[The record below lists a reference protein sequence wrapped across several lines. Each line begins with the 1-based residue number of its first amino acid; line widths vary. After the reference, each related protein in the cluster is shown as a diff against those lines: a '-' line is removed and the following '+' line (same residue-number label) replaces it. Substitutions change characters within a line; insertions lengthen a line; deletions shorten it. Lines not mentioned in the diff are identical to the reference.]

1 MSNDADT
8 ISEPETDQFDLDSV
22 LQETLRGATP
32 AINTHLLCLKRDIA
46 VEDTKTLLHCYF
58 LPLDGNGR
66 VRWKPLADFLRNQII
81 DYAIP
86 RRTIR
91 AAYDQA
97 QATSSMASISALHER
112 ARRLFTH
119 LAKSGEGGELL
130 LFAMAESIFGI
141 TQIICKM
148 ALKTSTSM
156 HYHGSD
162 GVYAEARDDGGLN
175 LYWGES
181 KVYRDPAPAIRNCL
195 ASLAPFLR
203 DPEGEDA
210 ARSQDIFLINEF
222 ANFDDARVVGALK
235 RFLDPDDPASLQVTN
250 CGFALSAFDSASY
263 PSADSEA
270 TADELAEA
278 ITSELEGWTG
288 AAGGRITSE
297 TLENFHIH
305 LICVP
310 MPSADAFREYF
321 LKLLGLKNDD

>member
-8 ISEPETDQFDLDSV
+8 VLEPETDNFDLDSV
-22 LQETLRGATP
+22 LQESLRGATS

-46 VEDTKTLLHCYF
+46 IEDTKTLLHCYF

-91 AAYDQA
+91 AAYEQA
-97 QATSSMASISALHER
+97 QATSSMASISALHEK

-181 KVYRDPAPAIRNCL
+181 KVYSDPAAAIRNCL

-222 ANFDDARVVGALK
+222 ANFDDPRVVGALK

-263 PSADSEA
+263 PAADAET
-270 TADELAEA
+270 TADEIAEA
-278 ITSELEGWTG
+278 ITSELEGWSST
-288 AAGGRITSE
+288 AGGRVVNE

-321 LKLLGLKNDD
+321 LRLLGVTNDD

>member
-1 MSNDADT
+1 VINDADT
-8 ISEPETDQFDLDSV
+8 VSETETDQFDLESV
-22 LQETLRGATP
+22 LQESLRGTSS

-46 VEDTKTLLHCYF
+46 VEKTQTLLHCYF

-86 RRTIR
+86 RKTIH
-91 AAYDQA
+91 AAYNQA
-97 QATSSMASISALHER
+97 QATSSMASISALHEK

-148 ALKTSTSM
+148 ALKTSSSM

-181 KVYRDPAPAIRNCL
+181 KVYSDPAAAIRNCL
-195 ASLAPFLR
+195 ESLAPFLR

-222 ANFDDARVVGALK
+222 ANFDDPRVVGVLK
-235 RFLDPDDPASLQVTN
+235 RFLDPDDPASLEVTN

-263 PSADSEA
+263 PAEDA
-270 TADELAEA
+270 QAQADEIAEA
-278 ITSELEGWTG
+278 ITDELEGWVNT
-288 AAGGRITSE
+288 AAGRVGHERLKS
-297 TLENFHIH
+297 FHIH

-310 MPSADAFREYF
+310 MPSAEAFREYF
-321 LKLLGLKNDD
+321 LKLLGVANED